1 MPKGLGIAV
10 VRTADIMKE
19 LRTLLAALLLVGAF
33 SQGQAQTT
41 VTPGSYGFSNG
52 VHPTFSF
59 IFEGTNVKYVESYW
73 RDELKKISHG
83 VSIKKEVVGAGA
95 YLPAVSPDTVRIL
108 MKAEQ
113 RKDSPLLTAHVAI
126 FTAAGYVGPDSDPKV
141 YAAVQAFVQ
150 QHSTALR
157 RQLAQQELT
166 TAEKALGRARTEL
179 AGLQREKERA
189 EQSVVKS
196 QQKAAEALEE
206 QQRTKTALE
215 ELAPRV
221 EAKRN
226 EVGAEPSEE
235 GTKELNALQK
245 EQTRTENSLR
255 KAQES
260 ERAMLKKADDL
271 SWEIKKN
278 EEDQVRKEA
287 EIARQETLVE
297 ALREKLA
304 AIH

>member
-1 MPKGLGIAV
+1 MA
-10 VRTADIMKE
+10 ADIMKE
-19 LRTLLAALLLVGAF
+19 LRTLLTSALLLGAF
-33 SQGQAQTT
+33 SHGQAQTK

-59 IFEGTNVKYVESYW
+59 IFEGTDVKYVESYW
-73 RDELKKISHG
+73 RDELKKISHA
-83 VSIKKEVVGAGA
+83 VSSKKEVVGAGA
-95 YLPAVSPDTVRIL
+95 LLPAVSPDTVRIL

-113 RKDSPLLTAHVAI
+113 RKGSPLLTAHVAI
-126 FTAAGYVGPDSDPKV
+126 FTTGGYVGPDSDPKV
-141 YAAVQAFVQ
+141 YAAGEAFVQ

-157 RQLAQQELT
+157 RQLAQQELSL
-166 TAEKALGRARTEL
+166 AEKALARASTEL
-179 AGLQREKERA
+179 SGLKREKERA

-196 QQKAAEALEE
+196 RQKAAEAIEE
-206 QQRTKTALE
+206 QQRSKVALE

-221 EAKRN
+221 EAKRS
-226 EVGAEPSEE
+226 EVGSAPSEE

-271 SWEIKKN
+271 TWQIKKN
-278 EEDQVRKEA
+278 EEDQVRKES

-297 ALREKLA
+297 ALREKLS

>member
-1 MPKGLGIAV
+1 
-10 VRTADIMKE
+10 MKE
-19 LRTLLAALLLVGAF
+19 LRTLLASLLLLGTF
-33 SQGQAQTT
+33 SHGQSQTT

-59 IFEGTNVKYVESYW
+59 IFEGTDVKYVESYW
-73 RDELKKISHG
+73 RDELKKISHAVG
-83 VSIKKEVVGAGA
+83 SKKEVVGAGA
-95 YLPAVSPDTVRIL
+95 LVPGVSPDTVRIL
-108 MKAEQ
+108 MKVEQ
-113 RKDSPLLTAHVAI
+113 RKGSPLLTAHVAI
-126 FTAAGYVGPDSDPKV
+126 FTTAGYVGPDSDPKV
-141 YAAVQAFVQ
+141 YAAGEAFVQ
-150 QHSTALR
+150 QHSTAIR
-157 RQLAQQELT
+157 RQLAQQELSL
-166 TAEKALGRARTEL
+166 AEKALTRARTEL
-179 AGLQREKERA
+179 AGLKREKERA
-189 EQSVVKS
+189 EQSIVKS
-196 QQKAAEALEE
+196 RQKAAEAVDE
-206 QQRTKTALE
+206 QQRSKAALE

-221 EAKRN
+221 EAKRS
-226 EVGAEPSEE
+226 EVGATPSEE

-278 EEDQVRKEA
+278 EEDQARKEA

-297 ALREKLA
+297 ALREKLS